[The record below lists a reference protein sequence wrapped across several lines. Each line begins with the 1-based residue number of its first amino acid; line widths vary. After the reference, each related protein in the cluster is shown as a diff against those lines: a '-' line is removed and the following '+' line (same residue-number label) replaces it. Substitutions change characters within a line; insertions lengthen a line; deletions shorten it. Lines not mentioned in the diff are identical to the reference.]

1 MRRLLYVPIIHGE
14 ADLGSAG
21 SELAKKSISLSG
33 ESRWAFH
40 LEVVSRFW
48 KNVRALLISLDPAR
62 LKLYQDGLAV
72 GGETGQKIVEEAAGR
87 GSRNYRLVEE
97 MILMGAE
104 PRKTEDPVLL
114 LRERENL
121 RRSMQKGSAG
131 TREIRT
137 AQYQQPRDRLLEERD
152 AFIARTIAD
161 TLIEGEV
168 GVLFIGA
175 NHDVLPWLTDHIS
188 VNTVVDPETVRA
200 YFQEQLFGDNDGRLD
215 ELGRCLISPFSV
227 SASWTSGDERSP
239 QCPRSCGVW

>member
-21 SELAKKSISLSG
+21 PELAKKSISLSG

-48 KNVRALLISLDPAR
+48 KNVRSLLISLDPAR

-72 GGETGQKIVEEAAGR
+72 GGETGQKIVEEAAGS
-87 GSRNYRLVEE
+87 GSKNYRLVEE

-104 PRKTEDPVLL
+104 PRKTEDPVLI

-121 RRSMQKGSAG
+121 QRSMQKGSAG
-131 TREIRT
+131 TGGART
-137 AQYQQPRDRLLEERD
+137 AQYQQQRDQLMEERD
-152 AFIARTIAD
+152 AFIAETIAN
-161 TLIEGEV
+161 TLIEGEL

-175 NHDVLPWLTDHIS
+175 HHDVLSRLTDHIS
-188 VNTVVDPETVRA
+188 VKAVVDPETVQA
-200 YFQEQLFGDNDGRLD
+200 YFQELVFGDNDGRLD
-215 ELGRCLISPFSV
+215 ELSRCL
-227 SASWTSGDERSP
+227 TSTFKAP
-239 QCPRSCGVW
+239 